1 MTQPKPWY
9 SCWCRFAATQ
19 PKPSCSCWCRFS
31 LTAQALVFLLVSI
44 CSDTAQALVFLLV
57 SICSDTAQAFVFLL
71 VSICSDT
78 AQAMVFLLLSMFCDS
93 PRQGRGRTA
102 SPAIGPAMR
111 WAIVITTSTKATST
125 TGDRKRTTE
134 QQSRHRPIQPGGQA
148 ASSLPVTCWQP
159 GSWTAAAPW
168 CG

>member
-1 MTQPKPWY
+1 MV
-9 SCWCRFAATQ
+9 SMCCD
-19 PKPSCSCWCRFS
+19 
-31 LTAQALVFLLVSI
+31 TAQALVFLLVSICCDIAQSLVFLLVSI

-57 SICSDTAQAFVFLL
+57 SIYSDTAQGLVFLL

-78 AQAMVFLLLSMFCDS
+78 VQALVFLLVSMFCDS
-93 PRQGRGRTA
+93 PRQGRGRTV
-102 SPAIGPAMR
+102 SPAFGPAKR

-125 TGDRKRTTE
+125 MGDRKRTTE
-134 QQSRHRPIQPGGQA
+134 QQSRHRPAQPDGQA
-148 ASSLPVTCWQP
+148 AASLPVTCWQP